1 MSDSQFA
8 KILARVD
15 AAIEADEGGDSARC
29 LQLVGQIELLMA
41 TLPDGKNEDSEASFD
56 REAIS
61 RSLIT
66 MKRKHGAKCGVIT
79 EVVRYRRG

>member
-8 KILARVD
+8 KILARVE
-15 AAIEADEGGDSARC
+15 AAIEADEGGDSARV

-61 RSLIT
+61 RSLVT
-66 MKRKHGAKCGVIT
+66 MRRKHTGKCGVIT